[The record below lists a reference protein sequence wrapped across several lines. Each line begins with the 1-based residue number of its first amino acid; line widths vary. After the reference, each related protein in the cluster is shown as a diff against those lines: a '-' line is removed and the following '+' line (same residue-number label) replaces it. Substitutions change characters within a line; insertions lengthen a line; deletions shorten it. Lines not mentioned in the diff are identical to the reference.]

1 MAVASGTT
9 GRDRR
14 RALRSGSPGYT
25 LMELAV
31 VVAVIA
37 VVMAVALPQLLPA
50 ITFSHLEGS
59 ARHLANYGRAVVA
72 QATLMRERYT
82 LRIDLTTQEYWA
94 VKWKDDAIEGLDSK
108 DGENA
113 DGVNKMFKE
122 EALFKSSSGKAF
134 DETRAFE
141 YSKQSTAMKGLMD
154 AMPKDSQKKAA
165 ELQERMD
172 RARRLA
178 VMARAR
184 NVSSGG
190 ILDDIGPLFEKEF
203 TLDASDKEEQAEEVM
218 NDLLV
223 RTRLPQGV
231 WIESVELGHSGVPK
245 GRQVIEVEVT
255 PLGLNEP
262 VTFHLRNEDGNY
274 YTVVWDAITGGAH
287 MYPGKVR
294 GT

>member
-1 MAVASGTT
+1 MAVASSTT

-14 RALRSGSPGYT
+14 RAVRSGSPGYT

-50 ITFSHLEGS
+50 ITFSNLEGS

-94 VKWKDDAIEGLDSK
+94 VKWKDDAIEGLDAK
-108 DGENA
+108 DTENA
-113 DGVNKMFKE
+113 DGLNKMFKE

>member
-1 MAVASGTT
+1 MAVASSTT

-14 RALRSGSPGYT
+14 RAVRSGSSGYT

-50 ITFSHLEGS
+50 ITFSNLEGS

-94 VKWKDDAIEGLDSK
+94 VKWKDDAIEGLDAK
-108 DGENA
+108 DTENA
-113 DGVNKMFKE
+113 DGLNKMFKE